1 MHDFTS
7 DSLFRRRIKRQE
19 FSDCFQT
26 FQCSLCMDCLWI
38 KATSLFGAALL
49 LTWSK
54 GKASASGHY
63 HYHLTIFLPACYMG
77 FPLQLFFFYLLR
89 RLIHPSHAW
98 ENLNR
103 KMRKIDEEEKAVIF
117 FAYSQR
123 VFPFCWRLLLFL
135 WCWLTLFIFIGS
147 WLFITFCRNL
157 HSAANSPSSQILAFT
172 QPKENSIACFS
183 WEFSNNISWQKKKMR
198 RCSYLTF
205 SWFFIFA
212 LSLHLFTQFAV

>member
-7 DSLFRRRIKRQE
+7 DSLFGKRIKRQE

-26 FQCSLCMDCLWI
+26 FQCSLCMDCLWV
-38 KATSLFGAALL
+38 KATSLFGTAVL

-77 FPLQLFFFYLLR
+77 FPLQIFFCIFCADWFILLIPGKISTGKCT
-89 RLIHPSHAW
+89 RL
-98 ENLNR
+98 
-103 KMRKIDEEEKAVIF
+103 MRKRGQLHSLLVLK
-117 FAYSQR
+117 

-157 HSAANSPSSQILAFT
+157 HSAANSPSSQLLAFT

-183 WEFSNNISWQKKKMR
+183 WEFSNSISWQKKMR
-198 RCSYLTF
+198 RCSYLIF

-212 LSLHLFTQFAV
+212 LSFHVFTQFAI

>member
-1 MHDFTS
+1 MLTVYGLLMNKSHQPVWSCSFADM
-7 DSLFRRRIKRQE
+7 IKRE
-19 FSDCFQT
+19 GL
-26 FQCSLCMDCLWI
+26 SLWPL
-38 KATSLFGAALL
+38 SLPFD
-49 LTWSK
+49 
-54 GKASASGHY
+54 Y
-63 HYHLTIFLPACYMG
+63 FPACLLHG
-77 FPLQLFFFYLLR
+77 LPFATFFFFYLLR

-183 WEFSNNISWQKKKMR
+183 WELSNNISWQKKKNEEMF
-198 RCSYLTF
+198 LLNF
-205 SWFFIFA
+205 
-212 LSLHLFTQFAV
+212 